1 MRQDASMEE
10 WGRLYEAA
18 TKLKEK
24 KPWEKFWD
32 MDLIGIQEGDKEDTV
47 FITILGRGGSCY
59 GIAAYEGYEGFNDY
73 LLLATANTCPRNMP
87 CSARTT

>member
-32 MDLIGIQEGDKEDTV
+32 MDLIGIQEGDKQDTV
-47 FITILGRGGSCY
+47 FITILGR
-59 GIAAYEGYEGFNDY
+59 EGVV
-73 LLLATANTCPRNMP
+73 TASRPTRDT
-87 CSARTT
+87 RVLTTTFCWPQPTP

>member
-32 MDLIGIQEGDKEDTV
+32 MDLIGIQEEIKRTRFSSPSWDGEGAVTVSRPTKDTRV
-47 FITILGRGGSCY
+47 LTIIFCWPQP
-59 GIAAYEGYEGFNDY
+59 
-73 LLLATANTCPRNMP
+73 TP
-87 CSARTT
+87 